1 MPLQAAFNFAHFS
14 IKVHSVVTTN
24 FRESKEKRNRFNP
37 IIEVHSIVTRE
48 TFGARTLPALFQ
60 SSYRG
65 AIDCYLVI
73 LERLLL

>member
-37 IIEVHSIVTRE
+37 IIEVHSIVT
-48 TFGARTLPALFQ
+48 GKHSALEHF
-60 SSYRG
+60 
-65 AIDCYLVI
+65 
-73 LERLLL
+73 RLCFNPLTEVQLIVTW